1 MTKRKL
7 PKSLIEKQARTRN
20 NTIEMVTSAIIELEA
35 QGYRIKIRD
44 LIEATG
50 LSRSVFAKPHIRK
63 VLVEYGISKPDWI
76 ESSPARK
83 KESRDIATLLA
94 EKDGYIQRLLT
105 ENEQMKYEIELL
117 RGKIHLLM
125 HKVAAAGGDI
135 Y

>member
-125 HKVAAAGGDI
+125 HKVAAAGVDI

>member
-1 MTKRKL
+1 MTNRKL
-7 PKSLIEKQARTRN
+7 PQSLIEKQERTRN
-20 NTIEMVTSAIIELEA
+20 NTIEVVTNAIIELEA
-35 QGYRIKIRD
+35 QGYSIKIRD

-76 ESSPARK
+76 ESSPTQK
-83 KESRDIATLLA
+83 KKSHDVATILA

-125 HKVAAAGGDI
+125 HKVAAAGGEI
-135 Y
+135 L